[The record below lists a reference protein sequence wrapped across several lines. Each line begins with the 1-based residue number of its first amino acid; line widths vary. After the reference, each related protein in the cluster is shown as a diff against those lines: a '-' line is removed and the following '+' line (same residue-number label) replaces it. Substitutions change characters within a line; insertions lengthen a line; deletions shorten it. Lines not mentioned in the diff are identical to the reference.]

1 MCSFLLDRVGLSS
14 RPEITNDLN
23 ANRIRKSQAQVTNF
37 INGLNLRVN
46 PFDTGLREDLLYNI
60 STGESAPPE
69 VADFL
74 LSIDRTGDEM
84 RKEFIESC
92 ADDENKFSTAVVKK
106 TKIRNFDTT
115 IKKRKIQIGDK
126 VKEIK
131 VQKDLF
137 GRLVAISM
145 EEKVDIAKVSRIIY
159 RL

>member
-1 MCSFLLDRVGLSS
+1 M
-14 RPEITNDLN
+14 
-23 ANRIRKSQAQVTNF
+23 
-37 INGLNLRVN
+37 N

-60 STGESAPPE
+60 STGEAAPSE

-74 LSIDRTGDEM
+74 LSIDSHGDVM

-92 ADDENKFSTAVVKK
+92 ADDENKFSTAVVKR

-115 IKKRKIQIGDK
+115 IKKGKIQIGDK

-137 GRLVAISM
+137 GRLVPISM

>member
-1 MCSFLLDRVGLSS
+1 M
-14 RPEITNDLN
+14 
-23 ANRIRKSQAQVTNF
+23 
-37 INGLNLRVN
+37 
-46 PFDTGLREDLLYNI
+46 YNI

-74 LSIDRTGDEM
+74 LFIDRTGDVM
-84 RKEFIESC
+84 RKKFIESC
-92 ADDENKFSTAVVKK
+92 ADDEKKFSTAVVKR
-106 TKIRNFDTT
+106 TKIRKFDTT